1 MENYTTL
8 ICAIIIGV
16 ILLCFAIVRF
26 AMWLQWFR
34 KELRYVNK
42 EIARTVGKEQ
52 QHWRKRKKRLI
63 WSIIPFI
70 GY

>member
-8 ICAIIIGV
+8 ICAIIIGA
-16 ILLCFAIVRF
+16 ILLGLAIVRF
-26 AMWLQWFR
+26 AMWFLWFR

-42 EIARTVGKEQ
+42 EIARTLGKEQ
-52 QHWRKRKKRLI
+52 QHWRKRKKRLLL
-63 WSIIPFI
+63 SLIPFV

>member
-8 ICAIIIGV
+8 ICAAIVGA
-16 ILLCFAIVRF
+16 ILLCLAIVRF
-26 AMWLQWFR
+26 AMWFQWFQ

-42 EIARTVGKEQ
+42 EIARTLGKEQ
-52 QHWRKRKKRLI
+52 QHWRKRKKRLLL
-63 WSIIPFI
+63 SLIPFV